1 MADVPWYCRGKIQC
15 SAFDYMI
22 SFDFYVYFP
31 EDFSLKKIARLLK
44 NPEFAGYPPELSYS
58 PSLSGEGVFSLAF
71 AKGSGA
77 GWGLHSYDE
86 ATNTIYEDIKGN
98 IELIGAIYD
107 LEKDYK
113 SAKAFNRLER
123 SLVGVFASG

>member
-1 MADVPWYCRGKIQC
+1 
-15 SAFDYMI
+15 MI